1 MADKITIRVIQN
13 GQERAYNYSALIGEF
28 FDRIVKQ
35 HGHVEIADPELE
47 EKLTS
52 EELERLYVKFPHL
65 NPSRELP
72 PQPKAQKVEFRKEP
86 TIEAATPE
94 QEERLEEHIE
104 YINEEVGRPHFE
116 VMEVPALKEYLQEQG
131 IEYNTRKK
139 AKAYF
144 LELALTTIK

>member
-1 MADKITIRVIQN
+1 MADKITIRVIQA

-28 FDRIVKQ
+28 FDRVTKQ

-47 EKLTS
+47 EKLS
-52 EELERLYVKFPHL
+52 ADELKILYVKFPHL
-65 NPSRELP
+65 NPSRDLP

-86 TIEAATPE
+86 KIEVLNFDDMSVTE
-94 QEERLEEHIE
+94 
-104 YINEEVGRPHFE
+104 
-116 VMEVPALKEYLQEQG
+116 LKEYLQEQG
-131 IEYNTRKK
+131 VEYNTRKK

>member
-47 EKLTS
+47 DKLTP
-52 EELERLYVKFPHL
+52 EELKRLYVKFPHL
-65 NPSRELP
+65 NPSRDLP

-86 TIEAATPE
+86 KIEVATPE
-94 QEERLEEHIE
+94 QEEKVKEQVESV
-104 YINEEVGRPHFE
+104 NEEVGRPHFE